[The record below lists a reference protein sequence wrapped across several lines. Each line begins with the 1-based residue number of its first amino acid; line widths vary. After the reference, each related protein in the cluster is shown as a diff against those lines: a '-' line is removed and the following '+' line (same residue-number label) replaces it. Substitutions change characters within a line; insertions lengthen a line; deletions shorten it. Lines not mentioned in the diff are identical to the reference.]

1 MCYLVTQRLCASLHG
16 RARGRYAVSAACEQ
30 RTRTEEKIVV
40 SPLVGQGDLVYAEL
54 ILATTI
60 FATLMKMGLLVNPL
74 DG

>member
-1 MCYLVTQRLCASLHG
+1 MFSGHTVCASLHG

-30 RTRTEEKIVV
+30 RTPSRTEEKIVV